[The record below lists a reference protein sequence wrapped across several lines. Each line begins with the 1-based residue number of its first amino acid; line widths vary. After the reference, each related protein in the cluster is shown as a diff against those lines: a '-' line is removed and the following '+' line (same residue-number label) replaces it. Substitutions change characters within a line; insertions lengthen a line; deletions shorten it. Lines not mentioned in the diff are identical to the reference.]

1 MGLTAQIEKI
11 SYEPFLCNSLK
22 RISIVRLREAL
33 EGGYSFILSVDSNIE
48 FAVSH
53 WVSPKRTRS
62 YPYVR
67 VYDTLGFSGT
77 KVTIIPVI
85 KDEGLT
91 SSGSGDRDFIQ
102 WDTISL
108 MSLLNVYVI
117 LSFYNEAEPST
128 RYVGKITKQRFSK
141 EYLESQFVKL
151 AAFKSSALHWN
162 MEQTAPENM
171 RFLFDSAMTS
181 YDAISKKHKIKFH
194 DYNSAIK
201 KIRKITSSREQFLS
215 SSREAAKSAQRREIL
230 TVQPKEKTKGVKQSI
245 TIRNYLGGK
254 YFLTLDEFRDKSE
267 FVELVEAKHTKSGC
281 LPSWNDIKD
290 GLLKMILLTNLTDV
304 VLEERRV
311 NTKVFLKLTSKDPFM
326 IDRLSLKNQSLYSKL
341 LNESYANGFHIE
353 HSV

>member
-1 MGLTAQIEKI
+1 MGLTARIEKI

-22 RISIVRLREAL
+22 RISIVRLGEAL

-67 VYDTLGFSGT
+67 VYDTLGFTGK
-77 KVTIIPVI
+77 KVTIIPVL

-108 MSLLNVYVI
+108 MSLLNVNVI
-117 LSFYNEAEPST
+117 LSFYNEAIPSI
-128 RYVGKITKQRFSK
+128 RYPGKITKQQFLK
-141 EYLESQFVKL
+141 EHLEAQFVKL
-151 AAFKSSALHWN
+151 AAFQSSALHWN

-171 RFLFDSAMTS
+171 RFLFDNAMTS

-194 DYNSAIK
+194 DHNSAIK
-201 KIRKITSSREQFLS
+201 KIGQITSSREQFLS

-230 TVQPKEKTKGVKQSI
+230 TVQPKEKTKGDKQSI
-245 TIRNYLGGK
+245 TIQNYLGGK
-254 YFLTLDEFRDKSE
+254 YFLTLDEFRVQGDS
-267 FVELVEAKHTKSGC
+267 VELIEAKHTKKGC

-290 GLLKMILLTNLTDV
+290 GLLKMILLTNITDV
-304 VLEERRV
+304 KLDERRV
-311 NTKVFLKLTSKDPFM
+311 SKEVFLKLTSRDLFKL
-326 IDRLSLKNQSLYSKL
+326 DRLSLKDQCLYKKL
-341 LNESYANGFHIE
+341 LNESRTNGFHIE